1 MGALAGVHPDDIT
14 FLVAVGAERLTK
26 LVTPNGVDGY
36 DNAKYFDHLYE
47 RCETLSDIADALNIF
62 RNNPT
67 IAVVRGRV
75 RDGIGTP
82 HVRRWAS
89 EPRTLEDVQRRWLMI
104 NIDKPVCEV
113 PNDWKE
119 NPEPFVRKVIGLALP
134 DEFSEAGVV
143 LQWSASA
150 GLQENSAKMH
160 LWFRLSQAVDT
171 VKVRQWLRPWQMYMD
186 FAVLQIGQLHF
197 TATPI
202 FEGVDDPI
210 AKRIVLIDGP
220 EVVVPDIS
228 NLDIE
233 VDQVLGASKYVG
245 KSYEDHK
252 AAIGEVDFHT
262 SMLRAVGSFVTS
274 NWPSPDLEWL
284 RADLQ
289 HHIMTCEAPARTHDE
304 RVHRAGRHLDA
315 MIEWVVAT
323 HKGRLEQ
330 QDRVFQD
337 FADKLQRESR
347 SQPMASDLLNDFFG
361 GR

>member
-1 MGALAGVHPDDIT
+1 
-14 FLVAVGAERLTK
+14 
-26 LVTPNGVDGY
+26 
-36 DNAKYFDHLYE
+36 
-47 RCETLSDIADALNIF
+47 
-62 RNNPT
+62 
-67 IAVVRGRV
+67 
-75 RDGIGTP
+75 
-82 HVRRWAS
+82 
-89 EPRTLEDVQRRWLMI
+89 MI
-104 NIDKPVCEV
+104 DIDKPVCEV
-113 PNDWKE
+113 PRDWKE
-119 NPEPFVRKVIGLALP
+119 DPGSFVRKVIGLALP

-160 LWFRLSQAVDT
+160 LWFRLSRAVDT
-171 VKVRQWLRPWQMYMD
+171 AEVRKWLRPWQMYMD

-210 AKRIVLIDGP
+210 DKRIVLIDGP

-228 NLDIE
+228 NFDIE

-252 AAIGEVDFHT
+252 ASIGKVDFHM

-274 NWPSPDLEWL
+274 NWPTPDLEWL
-284 RADLQ
+284 RTDLQ
-289 HHIMTCEAPARTHDE
+289 HHIMACEAPGRTLDE

-323 HKGRLEQ
+323 HKKRLEQ

-337 FADKLQRESR
+337 FADKLNKENEAYRPATE
-347 SQPMASDLLNDFFG
+347 LLDDFF
-361 GR
+361 RTR